1 MAVARRG
8 ISWMLTF
15 IFNCYKHV
23 RAIGASTHQLLMLN
37 STASLTAASTDALP
51 LQTTNAAATKPQAQS
66 LLCFSSSLDWLQLPL
81 SIWRLFSIQMII
93 FKFRL
98 ALLVQLVWKQMFGN
112 SSWPFLMQL
121 MSATHFR
128 VNSESIIVQELLQA
142 WSGVE
147 YWIMR
152 WESQA
157 QCAESYPLLNSEH
170 VWTCCIALAF
180 AWETTF
186 SKNTHFK
193 GSNTSKNWDAS
204 GYLG

>member
-1 MAVARRG
+1 
-8 ISWMLTF
+8 MLTF

-37 STASLTAASTDALP
+37 STASLTAVSTDALP

-66 LLCFSSSLDWLQLPL
+66 PLCFSSSLDWLQLPL

-98 ALLVQLVWKQMFGN
+98 ALLVQLVWKQMFEN

-147 YWIMR
+147 Y
-152 WESQA
+152 
-157 QCAESYPLLNSEH
+157 
-170 VWTCCIALAF
+170 
-180 AWETTF
+180 
-186 SKNTHFK
+186 
-193 GSNTSKNWDAS
+193 
-204 GYLG
+204 